1 MEKTSA
7 AQACSCGMENMIYH
21 SECFIIIW
29 YPCLVILMHIWY
41 TYITIY
47 YEILNCIVWYGKL
60 WHINLNGITSNC
72 IRSKLI
78 KMGIWYTIMIKIL
91 NDIVLYQII
100 SNITL
105 HNVIASAVDIVG
117 KINMQIWYQIRL
129 SYNMSK
135 SFTSHRREASFAW
148 RLEGCSFAN
157 KSVSNQRHFP
167 MYRNSS
173 PHCATPLP

>member
-1 MEKTSA
+1 M
-7 AQACSCGMENMIYH
+7 
-21 SECFIIIW
+21 
-29 YPCLVILMHIWY
+29 
-41 TYITIY
+41 
-47 YEILNCIVWYGKL
+47 YGICKL

-91 NDIVLYQII
+91 NDIVLLQNI

-173 PHCATPLP
+173 PHCATPTAVAASRSLHSPGQLGCLCNGEKWSANRRSVPRA

>member
-1 MEKTSA
+1 MFHNHLISMLNHPYA
-7 AQACSCGMENMIYH
+7 YMI
-21 SECFIIIW
+21 
-29 YPCLVILMHIWY
+29 
-41 TYITIY
+41 TYITIS
-47 YEILNCIVWYGKL
+47 YEILNCNVWYGKR
-60 WHINLNGITSNC
+60 WHTNLNRITSNC
-72 IRSKLI
+72 IRSKLT

-91 NDIVLYQII
+91 HDIVLYQII
-100 SNITL
+100 SKT
-105 HNVIASAVDIVG
+105 NVIASAVDIVG